1 MAKKAEKQEI
11 VIDDTLK
18 VVHVDSMN
26 WQLFEKRAVT
36 ENSNPAKNKRVGEV
50 DWMPLPAFFGTLE
63 PALAK
68 ARDIYRERKLDAATL
83 DEAVKQLEALD
94 RKFVREVKKAVG

>member
-26 WQLFEKRAVT
+26 WQLFEKKEITRD
-36 ENSNPAKNKRVGEV
+36 NRRGGKSRVGEV
-50 DWMPLPAFFGTLE
+50 DWMPLPAFFGTLR

>member
-1 MAKKAEKQEI
+1 MDKQEI

-18 VVHVDSMN
+18 VVHMDSMN
-26 WQLFEKRAVT
+26 WQLFEKREIKA
-36 ENSNPAKNKRVGEV
+36 SNNPKARVGEV
-50 DWMPLPAFFGTLE
+50 DWVALPAFFGTLK
-63 PALAK
+63 PALVK

-83 DEAVKQLEALD
+83 DAAIEQLEALD